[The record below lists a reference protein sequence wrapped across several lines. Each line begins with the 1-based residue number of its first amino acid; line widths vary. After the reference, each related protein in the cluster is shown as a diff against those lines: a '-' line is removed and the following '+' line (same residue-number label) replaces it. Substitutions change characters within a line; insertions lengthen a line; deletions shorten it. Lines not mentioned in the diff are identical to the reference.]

1 MTSITT
7 RKAIILG
14 ASALLIGITGVAR
27 AQDTNWDKEHPR
39 REEVNKRLENQN
51 ERIHKEVAEGEM
63 SKAKAARLH
72 KEDHQIRK
80 EERAMASQNG
90 GHITK
95 EEQKTLNQQENAVS
109 RKIGN

>member
-7 RKAIILG
+7 RKAIVLG
-14 ASALLIGITGVAR
+14 ASALFLALTGAAH
-27 AQDTNWDKEHPR
+27 AQETKWDKEHPR

-51 ERIHKEVAEGEM
+51 DRIHKEVAEGEM

-72 KEDHQIRK
+72 KEDHQIRQ

-95 EEQKTLNQQENAVS
+95 QEQKTLNQQENAVS

>member
-1 MTSITT
+1 MTSMTT
-7 RKAIILG
+7 RKAIIL
-14 ASALLIGITGVAR
+14 ATSTLLIGLTGVAR
-27 AQDTNWDKEHPR
+27 AQDTTWDKAHPR
-39 REEVNKRLENQN
+39 REEANNRLENQN
-51 ERIHKEVAEGEM
+51 DRIHKEVAQGDM

-72 KEDHQIRK
+72 KEDHQIRQ

-95 EEQKTLNQQENAVS
+95 QEQKTLNQQENAVS